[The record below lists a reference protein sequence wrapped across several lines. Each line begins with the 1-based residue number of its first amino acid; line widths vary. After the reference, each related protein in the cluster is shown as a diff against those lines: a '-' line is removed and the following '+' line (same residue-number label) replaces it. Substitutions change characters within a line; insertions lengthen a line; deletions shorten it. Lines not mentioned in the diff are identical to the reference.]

1 MSFNCCF
8 KGKEKREKG
17 ADLFKLEFKGALN
30 KSVPFCWEERISMVS
45 NFGELQK
52 TVSLIGA
59 KLGAPKSML
68 LVRESSPEDGTPHV
82 EFKSEGFEYVSSE
95 RGYEKGDRFI

>member
-30 KSVPFCWEERISMVS
+30 KSVPFCYPFV
-45 NFGELQK
+45 K
-52 TVSLIGA
+52 
-59 KLGAPKSML
+59 K
-68 LVRESSPEDGTPHV
+68 
-82 EFKSEGFEYVSSE
+82 
-95 RGYEKGDRFI
+95 

>member
-30 KSVPFCWEERISMVS
+30 KSVPFVETNELVWFPISVS
-45 NFGELQK
+45 CRK
-52 TVSLIGA
+52 
-59 KLGAPKSML
+59 P
-68 LVRESSPEDGTPHV
+68 
-82 EFKSEGFEYVSSE
+82 
-95 RGYEKGDRFI
+95 